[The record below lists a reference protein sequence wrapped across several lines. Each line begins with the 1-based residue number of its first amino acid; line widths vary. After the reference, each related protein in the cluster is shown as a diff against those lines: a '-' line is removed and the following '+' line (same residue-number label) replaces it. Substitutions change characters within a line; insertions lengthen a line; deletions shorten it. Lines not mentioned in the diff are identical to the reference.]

1 MVSPAENDYRAFVT
15 GQSSD
20 EEAVRQ
26 IDQFNF
32 PNRKR
37 LSNTLTVIDTRTLE
51 VVETYAVGVEPL
63 AMAITPDGKKVYVA
77 NAGTGTETFELI
89 PSNSVSIVDT
99 ETKEVKTI
107 EIGNSPTH
115 MVMTPDGRKVYVTHS
130 GTSAAPGH
138 FVSVIEVETDVILPA
153 AFELT
158 NKPSYLTASPDGAV
172 VLVANTGTT
181 TEPGNAITLIDVAN
195 DVSRSI
201 PTGTMPVGIA
211 VVQEVDDADRF
222 ISASEGNRIFVANSG
237 DNTVSVIEAVDFGSI
252 STIEAPSKLIEVGEN
267 PTALA
272 VSRDGTILY
281 VANSG
286 VDGSPGNSV
295 TIVEA
300 ATGKIL
306 VNNLPVTETKNAS
319 PIGIL
324 VENDSTAAASDRH
337 KAFAINNFSVSII
350 EETARNT
357 FSVTNT
363 IYTAKTGPTKL
374 ASIQSGSANG
384 PILFAASALA
394 DRVYMIDPKTDSFVS
409 HTDVG
414 STPVDLVINE
424 TNDKLLIANS
434 GLQRTFGDSVTI
446 VDIAAAK
453 INPDEGSV
461 TILLSCFN
469 AAAPSIPV
477 ECRPTS
483 IAINNDSAYIANF
496 GVSSGSDA
504 NQDIA
509 SYTIAVIDIGANKL
523 DAPIIKF
530 ELLAPLRIAIDKGD
544 VNTVVDDRLYAIVD
558 GFSGDIVSISLNDRA
573 TVNGDPL
580 IPVNSVDGGTFID
593 IKLLPPSIGP
603 LLLSTSFF
611 VPTPSSTESPPDGF
625 DFPPQGIL
633 FTSNDEFNVSG
644 NPTSIQYSETKE
656 RVYVISSGTLAN
668 PDNLLTIFQLDA
680 TVVTSSQA
688 VEVGQRPIDIA
699 VFEDTDMDKVFV
711 ANFVSNTISVLEI
724 SNDNLGITILSD
736 SLVRLNGF
744 SAFDAPIDIEVVEV
758 ADGQFKAYVANSGNN
773 TISVIDVE
781 TDAVVGIIDLE

>member
-1 MVSPAENDYRAFVT
+1 MISPLENDFRAFVT

-20 EEAVRQ
+20 EEAVRTLNPGS
-26 IDQFNF
+26 NF
-32 PNRKR
+32 PEKH
-37 LSNTLTVIDTRTLE
+37 SVANTLTIIDTKTVE
-51 VVETYAVGVEPL
+51 VIETYAVGVEPL
-63 AMAITPDGKKVYVA
+63 GMAITPDGKKVYVA
-77 NAGTGTETFELI
+77 NAGTGAETEELI
-89 PSNSVSIVDT
+89 PSSTVSIVDT
-99 ETKEVKTI
+99 EKKEVKTI
-107 EIGNSPTH
+107 EVGNSPTYT
-115 MVMTPDGRKVYVTHS
+115 VMTPDGQKVYVTHS

-138 FVSVIEVETDVILPA
+138 FVSVIDVETDVLLPS

-158 NKPSYLTASPDGAV
+158 AKPSYMTISPDGAV

-295 TIVEA
+295 SIVEA

-337 KAFAINNFSVSII
+337 KAFAINNFSISII
-350 EETARNT
+350 EETTRNN
-357 FSVTNT
+357 FSVTDT

-384 PILFAASALA
+384 PVLFAASAVA
-394 DRVYMIDPKTDSFVS
+394 DRVYIIDPITDSVLSYFE
-409 HTDVG
+409 VG
-414 STPVDLVINE
+414 STPVDLTTNQN
-424 TNDKLLIANS
+424 NDKLLVANS

-453 INPDEGSV
+453 INPNEGSN

-469 AAAPSIPV
+469 AATPSIPV

-483 IAINNDSAYIANF
+483 VVTNSGFAYVANF
-496 GVSSGSDA
+496 G
-504 NQDIA
+504 
-509 SYTIAVIDIGANKL
+509 
-523 DAPIIKF
+523 
-530 ELLAPLRIAIDKGD
+530 
-544 VNTVVDDRLYAIVD
+544 
-558 GFSGDIVSISLNDRA
+558 
-573 TVNGDPL
+573 
-580 IPVNSVDGGTFID
+580 
-593 IKLLPPSIGP
+593 
-603 LLLSTSFF
+603 
-611 VPTPSSTESPPDGF
+611 
-625 DFPPQGIL
+625 
-633 FTSNDEFNVSG
+633 
-644 NPTSIQYSETKE
+644 
-656 RVYVISSGTLAN
+656 ISS
-668 PDNLLTIFQLDA
+668 DNNSEI
-680 TVVTSSQA
+680 
-688 VEVGQRPIDIA
+688 G
-699 VFEDTDMDKVFV
+699 
-711 ANFVSNTISVLEI
+711 SNTISVVDIGGEVKDAKQLE
-724 SNDNLGITILSD
+724 
-736 SLVRLNGF
+736 
-744 SAFDAPIDIEVVEV
+744 PI
-758 ADGQFKAYVANSGNN
+758 Y
-773 TISVIDVE
+773 
-781 TDAVVGIIDLE
+781 